1 MCLIGAVVGV
11 TFIKLLQS
19 INYVLWPNYDTHHQW
34 TVQLTCVVLYLRR
47 KALLHWSAFHL
58 SARAWYK
65 RTKATQDFFFFEKT
79 FNRTSCLVFIN
90 ANFFGIIVSWSN
102 QAQHKLNRIL
112 TWTIEDIYF
121 FGMSNFVASIL
132 THLGLSLINS
142 LLSFLLGSWFVG
154 QKLQKVVFYPNIIC
168 SSSKLNLES
177 FQYKTKHYCCISD
190 NPNSNWN
197 QIIQ

>member
-1 MCLIGAVVGV
+1 MTLIISELFSWHVWSFIYAERRCCIDLLS
-11 TFIKLLQS
+11 TFRP
-19 INYVLWPNYDTHHQW
+19 VLDIREPRQ
-34 TVQLTCVVLYLRR
+34 R
-47 KALLHWSAFHL
+47 KI
-58 SARAWYK
+58 
-65 RTKATQDFFFFEKT
+65 FFFFEKT

-154 QKLQKVVFYPNIIC
+154 KKLQKVVFYPNVIC

-177 FQYKTKHYCCISD
+177 FQYKTKHYCCI
-190 NPNSNWN
+190 
-197 QIIQ
+197 